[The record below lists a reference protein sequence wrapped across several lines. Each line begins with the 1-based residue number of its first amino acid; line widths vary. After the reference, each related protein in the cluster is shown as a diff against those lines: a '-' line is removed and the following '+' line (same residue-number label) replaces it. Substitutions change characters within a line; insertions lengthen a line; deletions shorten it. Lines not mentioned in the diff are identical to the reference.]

1 VSSNP
6 GCDEF
11 ASFGYQTQS
20 WKKPGRVVAKRSGI
34 RASRTRASA
43 SSSPTWDVGPN
54 ESSPSTTSV
63 RLTGAMSRVRWP
75 RSRCRDRC
83 SPTSRHRS
91 PACGHRPPGMGL
103 VRAQIL
109 RATRGEVSLAGKAS
123 SVQHSGAA
131 NRPLRANNRRDLRL
145 RRPLSGAIL
154 ASRLAEIWRKSA
166 QSHFKRQ

>member
-1 VSSNP
+1 LEEARACCGQTEWHP
-6 GCDEF
+6 GEP
-11 ASFGYQTQS
+11 Y
-20 WKKPGRVVAKRSGI
+20 PGVGFIVTNLGRRAERVVAFYNQRTAHG
-34 RASRTRASA
+34 RYVTRQMAEVAVSRQMFADIPSPI
-43 SSSPTWDVGPN
+43 SS
-54 ESSPSTTSV
+54 
-63 RLTGAMSRVRWP
+63 
-75 RSRCRDRC
+75 
-83 SPTSRHRS
+83 
-91 PACGHRPPGMGL
+91 CGHRPPGMGL